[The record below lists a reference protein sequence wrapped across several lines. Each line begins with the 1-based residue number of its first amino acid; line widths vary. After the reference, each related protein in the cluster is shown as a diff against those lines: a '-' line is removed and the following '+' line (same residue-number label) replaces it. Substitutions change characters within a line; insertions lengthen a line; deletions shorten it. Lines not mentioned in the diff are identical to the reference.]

1 MIVAVLAEKGGVGKT
16 VIATNLAGMRAHG
29 EGRVLL
35 VNGDRQGSADLWAR
49 YRQETELPH
58 VECVSQYGPALGRF
72 LQTRVDMYA
81 DVVVDLGPRAGVEMS
96 DTLRLADVAIIPVRP
111 CAFDMYTMRLVDDLA
126 REARDQNPGLR
137 ALALINQASTNHM
150 SQEARQAREVI
161 LAGCGVIDVAE
172 SVVGYRVAFQ
182 RASSVG
188 RTVPEFA
195 RLSDRGV
202 REMENLYREVFG
214 ETYAQ
219 TSMERVA

>member
-29 EGRVLL
+29 DGRVLL
-35 VNGDRQGSADLWAR
+35 VNGDRQGSADLWAG
-49 YRQETELPH
+49 YRRETDLPG

-72 LQTRVDMYA
+72 LQTRVDRYS
-81 DVVVDLGPRAGVEMS
+81 DVIVDLGPRAGVEMS
-96 DTLRLADVAIIPVRP
+96 DALSLADVAIIPVRP

-161 LAGCGVIDVAE
+161 LSGCGVIGVAE

-188 RTVPEFA
+188 RTVSEFA
-195 RLSDRGV
+195 RPSDRGV
-202 REMENLYREVFG
+202 REMEDLYREVFG
-214 ETYAQ
+214 DTYAQ
-219 TSMERVA
+219 TGMERVA